1 MSTLPKYS
9 EEKRKGNIGEAF
21 VQYLLS
27 KFCLVHKI
35 DGSYD
40 IGNDF
45 ICELIKDKYP
55 TNLLFYV
62 QVKHC
67 VDKPSIKPQTR
78 KYWKGSPIPVY
89 VFWVKSNE
97 ENSSTEATE
106 SIQRADR
113 LYNRAFSELKA
124 FYIRYTPKLH
134 RPKKHRN
141 VDFKSY
147 RERDFKRDL
156 IVDYARTQYFKGF
169 TPLIEPR
176 MFLNIEE
183 KIDLRFREFV
193 LYTADVIPEYS
204 RNILSQ
210 GWTNLLAV
218 AALLLKKGGKRNLK
232 KAKESILLAK
242 KLVSYANRRKVAIF
256 KDTIQE
262 YEQRID
268 TALRNL
274 EK

>member
-1 MSTLPKYS
+1 MTQNLPKYS

-21 VQYLLS
+21 IQYLLS
-27 KFCLVHKI
+27 NFCLVHKI

-40 IGNDF
+40 VGNDF

-67 VDKPSIKPQTR
+67 KDKPGIKPQTR

-89 VFWVKSNE
+89 VFWVKTKEKTPLVAAAESMQRLNE
-97 ENSSTEATE
+97 P
-106 SIQRADR
+106 
-113 LYNRAFSELKA
+113 YNKAFSELKA
-124 FYIRYTPKLH
+124 FYLRYTPKLH
-134 RPKKHRN
+134 RPRKHRN
-141 VDFKSY
+141 VDFKPY

-176 MFLNIEE
+176 MFLNMEE
-183 KIDLRFREFV
+183 KIDLGFREFV
-193 LYTADVIPEYS
+193 LYTARVIPEYS
-204 RNILSQ
+204 KNILSQ

-242 KLVSYANRRKVAIF
+242 KLLSYANRRKAAIF
-256 KDTIQE
+256 KDTIEE
-262 YEQRID
+262 YQQRID
-268 TALRNL
+268 DAIDKL
-274 EK
+274 